1 MFSTTYDFD
10 QHGTPPTDLD
20 DAKAL
25 AESTDARSSSSVQS
39 SSFLS
44 PAAGAATS
52 LLHVQGSSGCLTGT
66 LPTFTF
72 IPNNHY
78 QTQLLPTDM
87 KHQRQS
93 NSSCMQQVN
102 FRNDEII
109 PMSNASHFQRA
120 AQPENDILT
129 TFGLSP
135 VQKQHHDLLKQL
147 ISDPN
152 DTPLSPLTTTQ
163 QQHSHHHIPT
173 PKRQCMSSKP
183 KPRSQRAPWTPEED
197 NLLRLA
203 VQLYGDK
210 TEKWSKIA
218 ACVPGRTN
226 KNCRKRWFHSLDPS
240 LRKGPWTEE
249 EDQLLRE
256 GVMKHPNQWSK
267 IADMLDGRTDDQCAK
282 RWRESLDP
290 TIDRS
295 EWTPEED
302 EILVEK
308 FGEYGSQ
315 WQKIAQH
322 FEGRPGLHCR
332 NRWRKLQ
339 RLMQIKDDK
348 QREET
353 SRLSASFVHTMI
365 ENIQSS
371 SPVTAQPPPPP
382 QPLRAPA
389 KKASPPPP
397 MSIEPVPPSP
407 PSPLPPP
414 PASFHMP
421 PTSGFPILQHTH
433 EPPSSLSDTSS
444 LSSNISSS
452 SILLT
457 PHGPLSSSDT
467 PPNDIWSKS
476 GSFIDVNPYGCDI
489 PSCMETFPKSSGLFN
504 HMKSAHPNLEAYD
517 KPYRC
522 AVPNCTKRYKNINGL
537 QYHLRDAKGSSAHPN
552 IIHSPVL

>member
-1 MFSTTYDFD
+1 MFSTTYNFD

-20 DAKAL
+20 DPIIL
-25 AESTDARSSSSVQS
+25 VESSNAQSNTSVQS
-39 SSFLS
+39 TCFLS
-44 PAAGAATS
+44 PPPPAATS

-78 QTQLLPTDM
+78 QIQQLPNEI
-87 KHQRQS
+87 KHQQS
-93 NSSCMQQVN
+93 NPSCMHQVD
-102 FRNDEII
+102 FRNNESI
-109 PMSNASHFQRA
+109 PLRSTMTHSPMTMEPN
-120 AQPENDILT
+120 NDVLAG
-129 TFGLSP
+129 FGLNP
-135 VQKQHHDLLKQL
+135 VQKHHHDLLEQL
-147 ISDPN
+147 ISN
-152 DTPLSPLTTTQ
+152 THDTQLSPLTTTQ
-163 QQHSHHHIPT
+163 QRHSHDPIPA
-173 PKRQCMSSKP
+173 PKRQCMSIKP
-183 KPRSQRAPWTPEED
+183 KARSQRAPWSPEED

-267 IADMLDGRTDDQCAK
+267 IADMLEGRTDDQCAK

-295 EWTPEED
+295 EWTTKED

-339 RLMQIKDDK
+339 RLMQIKNDK
-348 QREET
+348 REHPPT
-353 SRLSASFVHTMI
+353 STSFIHTKV
-365 ENIQSS
+365 EDIQSP
-371 SPVTAQPPPPP
+371 SPVAASVT
-382 QPLRAPA
+382 PA
-389 KKASPPPP
+389 T
-397 MSIEPVPPSP
+397 SIH
-407 PSPLPPP
+407 LPT
-414 PASFHMP
+414 
-421 PTSGFPILQHTH
+421 TSGFPILHHAH
-433 EPPSSLSDTSS
+433 EPSSSLSDTSS

-457 PHGPLSSSDT
+457 PHGPSLSTETDMMQS
-467 PPNDIWSKS
+467 N
-476 GSFIDVNPYGCDI
+476 GSFSQVNPYGCDI
-489 PSCMETFPKSSGLFN
+489 PSCLESFSKSSGLFN

-522 AVPNCTKRYKNINGL
+522 AVPNCPKRYKNINGL
-537 QYHLRDAKGSSAHPN
+537 QYHLRDAKGSSAHPH
-552 IIHSPVL
+552 ISHSPV